1 MSPLYIFELDSPL
14 AAAGSPARRAEKQ
27 ELGSSQSAGGPVGY
41 WLQGRKG
48 GRGPCMLAE
57 LELTGAG
64 WPRDRAGAQTAAR
77 AHG

>member
-1 MSPLYIFELDSPL
+1 
-14 AAAGSPARRAEKQ
+14 
-27 ELGSSQSAGGPVGY
+27 
-41 WLQGRKG
+41 
-48 GRGPCMLAE
+48 LAE